1 MANAAKMNW
10 YLLIMVICTG
20 SLLITLSVVVLN
32 VSFSNPRDVF
42 SIQIGQKQDTLSV
55 KQLDD
60 LAQTFTVKVLS
71 KDTWGSGVILY
82 KQGRVYTV
90 LTTEHILVEGDAHR
104 IQTSDGHL
112 YRANWLQTVHLN
124 GNDLALLQFQS
135 TNESYPVA
143 SLDTSYTLTV
153 GDQVFA
159 AGFSSEA
166 EPSNQKGFVYTT
178 GQISFLPEQAFEGG
192 YQIGYTNRV
201 EKGMSGGPLLNYQGK
216 LIGINGMDKY
226 PLWGNPYVFKD
237 GSVPSTEVQQQ
248 MRRLSWAIPMQT
260 FVELAPDSLKS
271 SLVLSP
277 LFHEQ
282 SNPHN
287 SFMST
292 AQK

>member
-10 YLLIMVICTG
+10 YLLIMVTCTG

-42 SIQIGQKQDTLSV
+42 PIQIGQKQDTLSV

-82 KQGRVYTV
+82 KQGQVYTV
-90 LTTEHILVEGDAHR
+90 LTAEHILVEGDSHR
-104 IQTSDGHL
+104 IQTPDGHL
-112 YRANWLQTVHLN
+112 YRANWLQTIHLN

-135 TNESYPVA
+135 PDESYPVA

-166 EPSNQKGFVYTT
+166 EPSNPKGFVYTT
-178 GQISFLPEQAFEGG
+178 GQISLLPEQAFERG

-248 MRRLSWAIPMQT
+248 MRHLSWAIPLHT
-260 FVELAPDSLKS
+260 FVELVPESLKS
-271 SLVLSP
+271 SLVVSP
-277 LFHEQ
+277 LFYEQ
-282 SNPHN
+282 IYREN
-287 SFMST
+287 SLMST
-292 AQK
+292 VKE

>member
-20 SLLITLSVVVLN
+20 SLLITLSVVILN

-55 KQLDD
+55 KHLDD

-71 KDTWGSGVILY
+71 QDTWGSGVILY
-82 KQGRVYTV
+82 KQGLIYTV

-104 IQTSDGHL
+104 IQTPDGHL

-135 TNESYPVA
+135 TDESYPVA

-166 EPSNQKGFVYTT
+166 KPSNPKGFVYTT
-178 GQISFLPEQAFEGG
+178 GQISLLPEQAFEGG

-216 LIGINGMDKY
+216 LIGVNGMDKY

-260 FVELAPDSLKS
+260 FVELVPESLKS

-277 LFHEQ
+277 LFSEQ
-282 SNPHN
+282 SDLQN

-292 AQK
+292 TQK